1 MEAEEEASEEAA
13 VAEDMVVVVED
24 IVMVRLSSTWYLLFE
39 WIHTKSLKEYN
50 VEKDIIHTLTTLFS

>member
-24 IVMVRLSSTWYLLFE
+24 IVMVRGSSTWYLLFE

-50 VEKDIIHTLTTLFS
+50 VEKDIIHTLTTIFS